1 MHRLGI
7 SLYPEHSTPEADY
20 AYMELAA
27 KYGFSRIFTC
37 LLSVEKGADETI
49 AEFGA
54 FMAKA
59 HELGFVVAV
68 DTNEQVFER
77 LGASP
82 NDLSPFAKM
91 GVDIIRLD
99 GHFGDMGDI
108 MLTRNREGIK
118 IEFNGSGNLPID
130 LLAER
135 GADRRNMVTCANFY
149 PEPWT
154 GMSEERFYELSYKYK
169 SEGFQTAAFVSSQQP
184 DTFGPWPVFA
194 GLPTCE
200 DDRHRPIDL
209 QVRHLIATG
218 LIDDVIIG
226 NAFAS
231 EEELAAMA
239 AVDTSRVTMRVEL
252 EEGFTEAERE
262 VLWDFDHTERPDSSS
277 YLLRSSWPRMSFRD
291 REIPAR
297 DAGCDTFHIGDV
309 LVVNDNLAHYRGEL
323 HVALRDM
330 PNDGTRNL
338 VGRIPL
344 DELFLLDYIEPEH
357 PFAFVRE

>member
-108 MLTRNREGIK
+108 MLTRNREDI
-118 IEFNGSGNLPID
+118 
-130 LLAER
+130 
-135 GADRRNMVTCANFY
+135 
-149 PEPWT
+149 
-154 GMSEERFYELSYKYK
+154 
-169 SEGFQTAAFVSSQQP
+169 
-184 DTFGPWPVFA
+184 
-194 GLPTCE
+194 
-200 DDRHRPIDL
+200 
-209 QVRHLIATG
+209 
-218 LIDDVIIG
+218 
-226 NAFAS
+226 
-231 EEELAAMA
+231 
-239 AVDTSRVTMRVEL
+239 
-252 EEGFTEAERE
+252 
-262 VLWDFDHTERPDSSS
+262 
-277 YLLRSSWPRMSFRD
+277 
-291 REIPAR
+291 
-297 DAGCDTFHIGDV
+297 
-309 LVVNDNLAHYRGEL
+309 
-323 HVALRDM
+323 
-330 PNDGTRNL
+330 
-338 VGRIPL
+338 
-344 DELFLLDYIEPEH
+344 
-357 PFAFVRE
+357 

>member
-7 SLYPEHSTPEADY
+7 SLYPEHSTPEKDL
-20 AYMELAA
+20 AYMQLAA

-37 LLSVEKGADETI
+37 LLSVEKGAEETV

-54 FMAKA
+54 FVAQA

-68 DTNEQVFER
+68 DTNEDVFAR
-77 LGASP
+77 LGATP
-82 NDLSPFAKM
+82 DDLTPFSRM

-108 MLTRNREGIK
+108 MLTRNRAGIQT
-118 IEFNGSGNLPID
+118 EFNGSCRLPID

-135 GADRRNMVTCANFY
+135 GADRRNMVTCCNFY

-154 GMSEERFYELSYKYK
+154 GMSEERFVELSRAYK

-184 DTFGPWPVFA
+184 ETFGPWPVFA

-209 QVRHLIATG
+209 QVRHLIGTG

-226 NAFAS
+226 NAYAS

-239 AVDTSRVTMRVEL
+239 AVDTSRVTVRVEL
-252 EEGFTEAERE
+252 EPGSTEAERE
-262 VLWDFDHTERPDSSS
+262 VLWGFDHTERPDSSA
-277 YLLRSSWPRMSFRD
+277 YLLRSSWQRMSFRD
-291 REIPAR
+291 RQIPAR
-297 DAGCDTFHIGDV
+297 DAGCDTFRRGDV
-309 LVVNDNLAHYRGEL
+309 LVVNDNLTHYRGEL
-323 HVALRDM
+323 HVALREM

-338 VGRIPL
+338 VGRIPAE
-344 DELFLLDYIEPEH
+344 ELFLLDYIRPEH
-357 PFAFVRE
+357 PVGFVRE

>member
-7 SLYPEHSTPEADY
+7 SLYPEHSTQEKDF

-27 KYGFSRIFTC
+27 MNGFSRIFTC
-37 LLSVEKGADETI
+37 LLSVEKDAEGTI

-59 HELGFVVAV
+59 HELGFTVAV
-68 DTNEQVFER
+68 DTNEKVFER

-82 NDLSPFAKM
+82 SNLKPFKDL

-108 MLTRNREGIK
+108 MLTRNRDGIQ
-118 IEFNGSGNLPID
+118 IEFNGSGNLSID

-135 GADRRNMVTCANFY
+135 GADKRNMVTCANFY
-149 PEPWT
+149 PEPFT
-154 GMSEERFYELSYKYK
+154 GMSEERFWELSHKYK
-169 SEGFQTAAFVSSQQP
+169 SQGFQTAAFVSSQQEN
-184 DTFGPWPVFA
+184 TFGPWPVFA

-209 QVRHLIATG
+209 QVRHMIATG
-218 LIDDVIIG
+218 LIDDIIIG

-231 EEELAAMA
+231 AEELAAMA
-239 AVDTSRVTMRVEL
+239 AVDMTRTTMRLVLDEDATEEEL
-252 EEGFTEAERE
+252 RVVYGY
-262 VLWDFDHTERPDSSS
+262 DHTERPDSSA
-277 YLLRSSWPRMSFRD
+277 YMLRSSWPRMDFR
-291 REIPAR
+291 ETNIPAR
-297 DAGCDTFHIGDV
+297 TAPETFHRGDV

-338 VGRIPL
+338 VGRIPAE
-344 DELFLLDYIEPEH
+344 ELFLLDYIKSEH
-357 PFAFVRE
+357 PFAFIKE

>member
-7 SLYPEHSTPEADY
+7 SLYPEHSTPDKDY

-27 KYGFSRIFTC
+27 MNGFSRIFTC
-37 LLSVEKGADETI
+37 LLSVEKDAEGTI
-49 AEFGA
+49 AEFGG

-59 HELGFVVAV
+59 HELGFIVAV
-68 DTNEQVFER
+68 DTNEKVFER
-77 LGASP
+77 LGATPS
-82 NDLSPFAKM
+82 NLKPFKEL

-108 MLTRNREGIK
+108 MLTRNREGIQ

-135 GADRRNMVTCANFY
+135 GADKRNMVTCANFY
-149 PEPWT
+149 PEPFT
-154 GMSEERFYELSYKYK
+154 GMSEERFWELSHKYK
-169 SEGFQTAAFVSSQQP
+169 SQGFQTAAFVSSQQEN
-184 DTFGPWPVFA
+184 TFGPWPVFA

-209 QVRHLIATG
+209 QVRHMIATG
-218 LIDDVIIG
+218 LIDDIIIG

-231 EEELAAMA
+231 AEELAAMA
-239 AVDTSRVTMRVEL
+239 AVDMTRTTMRLVLDEGATEEEL
-252 EEGFTEAERE
+252 RVVYGY
-262 VLWDFDHTERPDSSS
+262 DHTERPDSSA
-277 YLLRSSWPRMSFRD
+277 YMLRSSWPRMDFR
-291 REIPAR
+291 ETSIPAR
-297 DAGCDTFHIGDV
+297 TAPETFHRGDV

-338 VGRIPL
+338 VGRIPAE
-344 DELFLLDYIEPEH
+344 ELFLLDYIGSEH
-357 PFAFVRE
+357 PFAFVRA